1 MIDGVVLV
9 TDVIDGQ
16 GWRGSGVIIGP
27 HTVLTA
33 SHVLWQ
39 QDVGQ
44 GASQVS
50 LYPDYLSG
58 QSAIQGQEIWHYNQ
72 VNDSGGLMSQA
83 DSADDYAIIDVST
96 NLSGYTQ
103 FGLLPDFAG
112 STVHMTGYPANAGFT
127 QTDHIGTVNADPYYD
142 VLDYGSISAS
152 PGNSGGPLWI
162 STASGP
168 DVVGIVSTTGW
179 AAQLTTADVQQIMAW
194 ENQDSFLWNTATPQ
208 TSYTYDTHGNIA
220 TETTHGTDGNTYF
233 SDFNLQHLQ
242 NWQYAVTTYDSQG
255 ALAFTTIKQNDN
267 TQLVT
272 SYDPHGV
279 HGWQDAIS
287 GYNAA
292 GQITYVTVQHMDRT
306 EEYTVYDH
314 PGNNTAYTVYDYN
327 AAHQLVSQYHVL
339 V

>member
-27 HTVLTA
+27 HTILTA
-33 SHVLWQ
+33 SHVLWD
-39 QDVGQ
+39 QDAAQ

-50 LYPDYLSG
+50 IYPDYVSG
-58 QSAIQGQEIWHYNQ
+58 QLPVQGQEIWHYNQ

-83 DSADDYAIIDVST
+83 ASALDFAIVDVSAD
-96 NLSGYTQ
+96 LSGYSQ
-103 FGLLPDFAG
+103 FGLLPNFGGGA
-112 STVHMTGYPANAGFT
+112 VHMTGYPANAGFT
-127 QTDHIGTVNADPYYD
+127 QTDQIGTVSADLNYD

-168 DVVGIVSTTGW
+168 EVVGIVSTTGW
-179 AAQLTTADVQQIMAW
+179 AAKLTTADVQQIMAW
-194 ENQDSFLWNTATPQ
+194 ENQDSFLWNTTPPS
-208 TSYTYDTHGNIA
+208 TVTYDAHGNIA
-220 TETTHGTDGNTYF
+220 TETTHDTNGNTF
-233 SDFNLQHLQ
+233 FTDFNLQHLQ

-255 ALAFTTIKQNDN
+255 AMAFTTIKQNDN

-287 GYNAA
+287 GYNAG
-292 GQITYVTVQHMDRT
+292 GQITYVTVQHLDHT
-306 EEYTVYDH
+306 QEYTVYDH
-314 PGNNTAYTVYDYN
+314 PGNNRAYTVYDYDASQHVTN
-327 AAHQLVSQYHVL
+327 QYHV
-339 V
+339 VV